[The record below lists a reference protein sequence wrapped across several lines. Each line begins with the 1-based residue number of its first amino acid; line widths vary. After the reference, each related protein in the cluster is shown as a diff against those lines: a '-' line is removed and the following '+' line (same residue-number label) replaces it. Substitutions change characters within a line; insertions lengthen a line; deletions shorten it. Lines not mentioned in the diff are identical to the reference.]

1 MPPKPSPATSLPPGR
16 GRAPAPWTIWEIM
29 AITVS
34 VLMIVVPL
42 TLEGLNWI
50 RPPVAPAQELMAVT
64 ETLVS
69 LEQRPPTFTPLATN
83 TPTLTASPGSP
94 VPTDTPTPTDTPMV
108 GDTPTPT
115 DTPMVGDT
123 PTPTDTPMVGDTPT
137 PTDTP
142 MVGETPTPTDTP
154 MVGDTPTPSNTPFPT
169 LTPSPTPGTTRVNK
183 FASLSTVSIGQSF
196 SYSLAVTTQSDS
208 PITLTLRD
216 VLDPNLELTE
226 VSTFGG
232 TCFAGQTVLCSLTVS
247 RFNPASVTL
256 QVRVRASATEGLIIP
271 NQAVLEQGSLQVG
284 VSNVVNVTVA
294 GQPVPTI
301 VPTNTPIVTTTNI
314 PTATLTP
321 VTETSTPTAT
331 NMPVAQ
337 PTSPPRPTS
346 PPPPPRPTEP
356 PPAPTSPPTPTEPPP
371 PVVLPTEPPP
381 PASVATVAPRPTAT
395 PRPRPP
401 APPTNTP
408 TPAASPTPTEPP
420 ALAAFAESDLLLRL
434 ASDWGSAYAGQDI
447 VFTIVL
453 GNTHPAQT
461 VSAVSLRS
469 VMPSNLQVL
478 GANAS
483 RGADPTINGQ
493 TVTYLV
499 PDLAPGERVEV
510 TITTRIRSDVAA
522 GTLLVVQ
529 AQANQRDLSR
539 PVFSNISTVLVVG
552 GQQIATVTATATRA
566 PATLT
571 ATVVSPT
578 AGTTATSAPAM
589 ATATTTPDIVLG
601 GGAPPAVTTTPTT
614 TPPAAGGASG
624 GQVPLPN
631 TSAGIPL
638 LGVLL
643 LGATLLTRTIRLH
656 RARERL

>member
-1 MPPKPSPATSLPPGR
+1 
-16 GRAPAPWTIWEIM
+16 
-29 AITVS
+29 
-34 VLMIVVPL
+34 
-42 TLEGLNWI
+42 
-50 RPPVAPAQELMAVT
+50 
-64 ETLVS
+64 
-69 LEQRPPTFTPLATN
+69 
-83 TPTLTASPGSP
+83 
-94 VPTDTPTPTDTPMV
+94 

-115 DTPMVGDT
+115 GTQTGDT
-123 PTPTDTPMVGDTPT
+123 PTPT
-137 PTDTP
+137 
-142 MVGETPTPTDTP
+142 
-154 MVGDTPTPSNTPFPT
+154 NTPLPT

-183 FASLSTVSIGQSF
+183 FASLSIVNIGQSF

-216 VLDPNLELTE
+216 VLDPNLELIE
-226 VSTFGG
+226 VSAFGG
-232 TCFAGQTVLCSLTVS
+232 TCFAGQTVLCTLTVS

-256 QVRVRASATEGLIIP
+256 QVRVRSSAREGLIIP
-271 NQAVLEQGSLQVG
+271 NQAVLEEGSLQVG
-284 VSNVVNVTVA
+284 VSNVVNVTV
-294 GQPVPTI
+294 GGGIVPTI
-301 VPTNTPIVTTTNI
+301 APTETPVETVTATATNTPTATLITLTPVPATSI
-314 PTATLTP
+314 PTATNTP
-321 VTETSTPTAT
+321 VVQSPT
-331 NMPVAQ
+331 Q
-337 PTSPPRPTS
+337 RPTS

-356 PPAPTSPPTPTEPPP
+356 PPVPTSPPIPTEPPP

-381 PASVATVAPRPTAT
+381 PAPVATVAPRPTAT

-408 TPAASPTPTEPP
+408 TPAVSPTPTEPP
-420 ALAAFAESDLLLRL
+420 APAAFAESDLLLRL

-493 TVTYLV
+493 TVTYLA
-499 PDLAPGERVEV
+499 PDLAPGERIEV
-510 TITTRIRSDVAA
+510 TVATRIRSDVAA

-552 GQQIATVTATATRA
+552 GQQIATATATASRA

-589 ATATTTPDIVLG
+589 ATATTTPDITLG
-601 GGAPPAVTTTPTT
+601 GSVPPATTTTPTAI
-614 TPPAAGGASG
+614 PPAAGGEGG
-624 GQVPLPN
+624 GQAPLPN
-631 TSAGIPL
+631 TSAGIPF

-656 RARERL
+656 RARERI

>member
-1 MPPKPSPATSLPPGR
+1 MPPKPSPATRLPPGR

-50 RPPVAPAQELMAVT
+50 RPPVAPAQELMAAT
-64 ETLVS
+64 ETPVS
-69 LEQRPPTFTPLATN
+69 LEQRPPTFTPLATA
-83 TPTLTASPGSP
+83 TPGSP
-94 VPTDTPTPTDTPMV
+94 VPTNTLTPTNIPTGVTV
-108 GDTPTPT
+108 TPTGET
-115 DTPMVGDT
+115 VT
-123 PTPTDTPMVGDTPT
+123 PTGVTVTPT
-137 PTDTP
+137 
-142 MVGETPTPTDTP
+142 
-154 MVGDTPTPSNTPFPT
+154 NTSLPT

-183 FASLSTVSIGQSF
+183 FASLSTVNIGQSF

-216 VLDPNLELTE
+216 VLDANLELIE
-226 VSTFGG
+226 ASAFGG
-232 TCFAGQTVLCSLTVS
+232 TCFPGQTVLCTLTVS

-256 QVRVRASATEGLIIP
+256 QVRVRASATEGSIIP

-294 GQPVPTI
+294 GGTVPTSSPTETPT
-301 VPTNTPIVTTTNI
+301 VTATSTATNTP
-314 PTATLTP
+314 TATSVTPTP
-321 VTETSTPTAT
+321 VSTTSTPTAT
-331 NMPVAQ
+331 NTPVVQ

-356 PPAPTSPPTPTEPPP
+356 LPAPTSPPTPTAPPP

-381 PASVATVAPRPTAT
+381 PAPVETVAPRPTAT

-420 ALAAFAESDLLLRL
+420 APAAFAESDLLLRL

-493 TVTYLV
+493 TVTYLA

-510 TITTRIRSDVAA
+510 TIATRIRSDVAA

-552 GQQIATVTATATRA
+552 GQQVATATATATRA

-578 AGTTATSAPAM
+578 AGTTATSAPAT
-589 ATATTTPDIVLG
+589 ATATATPDIVLG

-624 GQVPLPN
+624 GQAPLPN
-631 TSAGIPL
+631 TSAGIPF

>member
-1 MPPKPSPATSLPPGR
+1 MPPKPSPATRLPPGR

-50 RPPVAPAQELMAVT
+50 RPPVAPAQELMAAT
-64 ETLVS
+64 ETSAS

-83 TPTLTASPGSP
+83 TPTLTATPGSP
-94 VPTDTPTPTDTPMV
+94 VPTNTLTPTSTQTDTTV
-108 GDTPTPT
+108 TPTNT
-115 DTPMVGDT
+115 QTETTVT
-123 PTPTDTPMVGDTPT
+123 PTNTSLPT
-137 PTDTP
+137 
-142 MVGETPTPTDTP
+142 
-154 MVGDTPTPSNTPFPT
+154 F
-169 LTPSPTPGTTRVNK
+169 TPSPTPGTTRVSK

-216 VLDPNLELTE
+216 VLDANLEPVE
-226 VSTFGG
+226 ASAFGG
-232 TCFAGQTVLCSLTVS
+232 TCFTGQTVLCTLTVS

-256 QVRVRASATEGLIIP
+256 QVRVRSSATEGLIIP
-271 NQAVLEQGSLQVG
+271 NQAVLEQGSSQVG

-294 GQPVPTI
+294 GGAVPTSPSI
-301 VPTNTPIVTTTNI
+301 ETPIVTATATTTNT
-314 PTATLTP
+314 PTATPVTLTP
-321 VTETSTPTAT
+321 VPTTSNPTAT
-331 NMPVAQ
+331 NTPVVQ

-346 PPPPPRPTEP
+346 PPPPPRPPEP
-356 PPAPTSPPTPTEPPP
+356 PPAPTSPPPPTAPPP
-371 PVVLPTEPPP
+371 PVILPTEPPP
-381 PASVATVAPRPTAT
+381 SAPVATVAPRPTAT

-408 TPAASPTPTEPP
+408 TAAASPTPTEPP
-420 ALAAFAESDLLLRL
+420 APAAFAESDLLLRL

-493 TVTYLV
+493 TVTYLA

-510 TITTRIRSDVAA
+510 TIATRIRSDVAA

-552 GQQIATVTATATRA
+552 DQQATTATATRA

-578 AGTTATSAPAM
+578 AGTTATFAP
-589 ATATTTPDIVLG
+589 ATATATATPDIVLG
-601 GGAPPAVTTTPTT
+601 GGAMPAATTTPTT
-614 TPPAAGGASG
+614 TPPAAGGASSD
-624 GQVPLPN
+624 QAPLPN
-631 TSAGIPL
+631 TSAGIPF

-656 RARERL
+656 RARERI

>member
-1 MPPKPSPATSLPPGR
+1 MPPKPSPATRLPPGR

-50 RPPVAPAQELMAVT
+50 RPPVAPAQELMAAT
-64 ETLVS
+64 ETPVS
-69 LEQRPPTFTPLATN
+69 LEQRPPTFTPLATA
-83 TPTLTASPGSP
+83 TPGSP
-94 VPTDTPTPTDTPMV
+94 VPTDTLTPTNIPTGETV
-108 GDTPTPT
+108 TPTN
-115 DTPMVGDT
+115 T
-123 PTPTDTPMVGDTPT
+123 PTGETVTPT
-137 PTDTP
+137 
-142 MVGETPTPTDTP
+142 
-154 MVGDTPTPSNTPFPT
+154 NTSLPT

-183 FASLSTVSIGQSF
+183 FASLSTVNIGQSF

-216 VLDPNLELTE
+216 VLDANLELVE
-226 VSTFGG
+226 ASAFGG
-232 TCFAGQTVLCSLTVS
+232 TCFSGQTVLCTLTVS

-256 QVRVRASATEGLIIP
+256 QVRVRSSATEGLIIP

-301 VPTNTPIVTTTNI
+301 VPTETPIVTATATATATATNT
-314 PTATLTP
+314 PTATSVTPTP
-321 VTETSTPTAT
+321 VSTTSTPTVT
-331 NMPVAQ
+331 NTPVAQ
-337 PTSPPRPTS
+337 PTSSPRPTS
-346 PPPPPRPTEP
+346 PPPPPRPTSP
-356 PPAPTSPPTPTEPPP
+356 PPAPTSPPTPTAPPP

-381 PASVATVAPRPTAT
+381 PAPVATVAPRPTAT

-420 ALAAFAESDLLLRL
+420 APAAFAESDLLLRL

-493 TVTYLV
+493 TVTYLA

-510 TITTRIRSDVAA
+510 TIATRIRSDVAA

-552 GQQIATVTATATRA
+552 GQQVATATATRA

-578 AGTTATSAPAM
+578 AGATTTSAPAT
-589 ATATTTPDIVLG
+589 ATATATPDIVLG
-601 GGAPPAVTTTPTT
+601 GGAPPAATTTPTT

-624 GQVPLPN
+624 GQAPLPN
-631 TSAGIPL
+631 TSAGIPF

-656 RARERL
+656 RARERI